1 MKILSIDRLYMT
13 DLINLDFEEL
23 EKLFLEK
30 SELIKQK
37 DALSD
42 EDKLFLYKYY
52 KQATIGDINIQE
64 PSFFD
69 FVGKQKYNAWKSV
82 KGETKESCM
91 IHYIN
96 KVNDLQST

>member
-1 MKILSIDRLYMT
+1 MS
-13 DLINLDFEEL
+13 DLLNLDTKDL
-23 EKLFLEK
+23 EILFNKK

-37 DALSD
+37 DTLSD

-52 KQATIGDINIQE
+52 KQATIGDINIEE
-64 PSFFD
+64 PSFFN
-69 FVGKQKYNAWKSV
+69 FVARKKYNAWKSIE
-82 KGETKESCM
+82 GESKESCM

>member
-1 MKILSIDRLYMT
+1 MS
-13 DLINLDFEEL
+13 DLLNLDTKDL
-23 EKLFLEK
+23 EILFIKK

-37 DALSD
+37 DNLSD

-82 KGETKESCM
+82 EGESKESCM

-96 KVNDLQST
+96 KVNALQST

>member
-1 MKILSIDRLYMT
+1 MS
-13 DLINLDFEEL
+13 DLNNLNLVEL
-23 EKLFLEK
+23 EKLFLKK
-30 SELIKQK
+30 SEEIKK
-37 DALSD
+37 TKSMTD

-52 KQATIGDINIQE
+52 KQATIGNINIQE

-82 KGETKESCM
+82 EGESKESCM

-96 KVNDLQST
+96 KVIAFAKQNID

>member
-1 MKILSIDRLYMT
+1 MS
-13 DLINLDFEEL
+13 DLLNLDTKDL
-23 EKLFLEK
+23 EILFNKK

-37 DALSD
+37 DTLSD

-52 KQATIGDINIQE
+52 KQATIGDINIEE
-64 PSFFD
+64 PSFFN
-69 FVGKQKYNAWKSV
+69 FVARQKYNAWKSIE
-82 KGETKESCM
+82 GESKESCM